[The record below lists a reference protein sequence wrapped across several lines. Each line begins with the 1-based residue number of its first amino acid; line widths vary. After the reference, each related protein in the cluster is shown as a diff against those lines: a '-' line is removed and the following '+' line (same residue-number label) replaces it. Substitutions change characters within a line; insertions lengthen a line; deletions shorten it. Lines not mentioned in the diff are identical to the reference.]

1 MEMVVLLSK
10 QKPVPHTTKCA
21 LRKGQ
26 LKVDQDDHIGEESV
40 GACVGGGTPT
50 SFYNNKEK
58 VIGMALTYKGALKI
72 LVLEGKGISH
82 TISITSFIIHPS
94 KLVTIID

>member
-40 GACVGGGTPT
+40 GACVGGGGGGHPQV
-50 SFYNNKEK
+50 F
-58 VIGMALTYKGALKI
+58 I
-72 LVLEGKGISH
+72 
-82 TISITSFIIHPS
+82 TIRR
-94 KLVTIID
+94 K

>member
-40 GACVGGGTPT
+40 GACVGGGGGDTHK
-50 SFYNNKEK
+50 F
-58 VIGMALTYKGALKI
+58 L
-72 LVLEGKGISH
+72 
-82 TISITSFIIHPS
+82 
-94 KLVTIID
+94 